1 MKIKIAILLVALFT
15 VIAYVTGAMALE
27 SKDQSLKIDNGEGE
41 LKVFVGQPSD
51 KESMDLY
58 KNKRIDVLK
67 NQSSAEGSKIMEAL
81 VVYDKYLT
89 LKEASTFV
97 AKNDINVKNMWIAE
111 PGVQGGGITRVNNND
126 LSSAY
131 STWINEF
138 LDYSEQKIAEDKA
151 NDITKSHYK
160 AVQEGDFKI
169 YALLVSAPL
178 DLLENLTNESNVWL
192 VDLHYHSDAEK
203 LASQKGYKVKY
214 IDVPEKP
221 NQVEN

>member
-1 MKIKIAILLVALFT
+1 MEVSLRIKIAILLVALFI
-15 VIAYVTGAMALE
+15 VIAYVTGAIALE
-27 SKDQSLKIDNGEGE
+27 SKDQSLKIDKDEGE
-41 LKVFVGQPSD
+41 VKVFIGQPGG
-51 KESMDLY
+51 KESMDLN
-58 KNKRIDVLK
+58 KNRRIDVLK

-89 LKEASTFV
+89 LQEASAF
-97 AKNDINVKNMWIAE
+97 ADKNDISVKNMWIAE
-111 PGVQGGGITRVNNND
+111 PGVQGGGIAAVNNND
-126 LSSAY
+126 LRAAC

-138 LDYSEQKIAEDKA
+138 LYYSEQKIAEDKA

-178 DLLENLTNESNVWL
+178 DLLEDLTNVSNVCL

-203 LASQKGYKVKY
+203 LASQKGYQVKY

-221 NQVEN
+221 

>member
-1 MKIKIAILLVALFT
+1 MRIKIAILLVALFT
-15 VIAYVTGAMALE
+15 IIAYVTGAMALE
-27 SKDQSLKIDNGEGE
+27 SKNQSLKFDNGEGE
-41 LKVFVGQPSD
+41 VKVFVGQPGG

-58 KNKRIDVLK
+58 KNRRIDVLK
-67 NQSSAEGSKIMEAL
+67 NQSSTEGSKIMEAL

-89 LKEASTFV
+89 LQETSTFA

-111 PGVQGGGITRVNNND
+111 PGVQGGGIATVNNTD
-126 LSSAY
+126 LSAAY

-138 LDYSEQKIAEDKA
+138 LDYSEQKVSEDKA

-160 AVQEGDFKI
+160 AVQEDDFKI

-178 DLLENLTNESNVWL
+178 DLLEDLINESNVWL

-221 NQVEN
+221 Y